1 MTAPDRPRV
10 LHVYKDYYPPVMGG
24 IETTI
29 NLMARGTADAFEPSV
44 LVCAG
49 SGDAG
54 VAMIDGVRVR
64 RIQEWRRFSGAPVAP
79 DFVKALR
86 EEAARADIIHLHHP
100 NPTGD
105 VALLLSGAKTP
116 TVMTYHSDIVR
127 QRFTRILFAPVQ
139 HWSMRRCAVIMPT
152 SPQYLESSPWL
163 RRYREKCEVVPLGIE
178 LRRFKKT
185 PAIVEARDALKRAH
199 PGKLIVFVGRLRYY
213 KGLEFLLKAMVGL
226 PATLLIGGTGGD
238 EERRLR
244 RLAAEMTN
252 VRFLGDL
259 SEEQLVALLHAAD
272 IFCMPS
278 HLRSEAFGLSMVEA
292 MACGKPLVSARLDT
306 GVCFVNRDGVSG
318 VNVEPASPP
327 ALHDALAKLLHDD
340 ALRARLAH
348 GAISRAQARFSA
360 EDMCEAVKSVY
371 RKVLERG

>member
-1 MTAPDRPRV
+1 MTAADRPRV

-29 NLMARGTADAFEPSV
+29 NLMARGTLDDFEPSV

-49 SGDAG
+49 DGDPG
-54 VAMIDGVRVR
+54 VAFIDGVRVR
-64 RIQEWRRFSGAPVAP
+64 RIKEWRRVSGAPLAP
-79 DFVKALR
+79 EFVTALR

-105 VALLLSGAKTP
+105 VALLLSGAKNP
-116 TVMTYHSDIVR
+116 AVMTYHSDIVR
-127 QRFTRILFAPVQ
+127 QRFSRILFAPVQ

-163 RRYREKCEVVPLGIE
+163 RRYRKKCEVVPLGID

-185 PAIVEARDALKRAH
+185 PAIEEARNALRRAN

-226 PATLLIGGTGGD
+226 PATLLIGGTGTD
-238 EERRLR
+238 EERLQRIS
-244 RLAAEMTN
+244 AGMNN

-259 SEEQLVALLHAAD
+259 TEEQLVALLHAAD

-292 MACGKPLVSARLDT
+292 MACAKPVVSARLDT

-327 ALHDALAKLLHDD
+327 ALHEALGKLLQDD
-340 ALRARLAH
+340 GLRARLAH
-348 GAISRAQARFSA
+348 GAVSRAQAWFSA
-360 EDMCEAVKSVY
+360 EDMCGALKSVY
-371 RKVLERG
+371 RRVLEGA